1 MAIYRLQIEPILR
14 SEGHSSVGAAA
25 YRAGERIRDDR
36 TNEVHNHS
44 RRKDVTHSEIML
56 PSELSGN
63 ENMEWA
69 RNRSSLWNSV
79 ENAES
84 RKNARVAREI
94 QVNLPHELPP
104 ERRVALARAFSQEV
118 ADHYKVAVDL
128 AVHEPRP
135 SGDPRNYHAHLLMT
149 TRQVSAEGLGAKAA
163 LELST
168 HERMRLGLP
177 SGAQEFTAIRERWA
191 TITNE
196 ALKEAN
202 IEARVDHRSLAE
214 QGIDREPRPHI
225 PFAAYKIER
234 AGQRSDVA
242 ESIRAD
248 YAAKVQARLERQA
261 AREPQATRE
270 AQAAREP
277 QATREGQA
285 AREPQ
290 AARESQATREP
301 QATREAP
308 AAREPQATREGQA
321 TREPQATREAQAAR
335 EPNAPAPQQPAP
347 APQYSSAPALQAPD
361 APVSQPT
368 PALKSLEDIR
378 REARENWLKMRAQQ
392 ADQPAPDRDPSALSR
407 GQPTPSRDR
416 AVPGRDQPAPSHSPG
431 AAAEHQPA
439 ARQPSA
445 APPTPTRA
453 LDHDQT
459 L

>member
-56 PSELSGN
+56 PSELNGN

-79 ENAES
+79 ENSES

-135 SGDPRNYHAHLLMT
+135 SGDPRNYHAHILMT

-261 AREPQATRE
+261 ARAPQAT
-270 AQAAREP
+270 
-277 QATREGQA
+277 
-285 AREPQ
+285 REPQ
-290 AARESQATREP
+290 AAREAQAT
-301 QATREAP
+301 
-308 AAREPQATREGQA
+308 
-321 TREPQATREAQAAR
+321 R
-335 EPNAPAPQQPAP
+335 EPNAPAAQQPAP
-347 APQYSSAPALQAPD
+347 APQHSSALASPARQYSNAPAPSAPQHSGALASSAPQYSNAPAPSAPLHSSAPALQAPD
-361 APVSQPT
+361 APVSQAT

-392 ADQPAPDRDPSALSR
+392 AEQPAPDRDSSLLSR

-453 LDHDQT
+453 LDNDQT

>member
-1 MAIYRLQIEPILR
+1 MAIYRLQIEPIKR
-14 SEGHSSVGAAA
+14 GDGHSSVGAAA
-25 YRAGERIRDDR
+25 YRAGERLRDDR

-56 PSELSGN
+56 PSELSGR

-69 RNRSSLWNSV
+69 RNRASLWNAV

-94 QVNLPHELPP
+94 QVTLPHELPP
-104 ERRVALARAFSQEV
+104 ERRVALARSFSQEV

-135 SGDPRNYHAHLLMT
+135 SGDPRNHHAHLLMT
-149 TRQVSAEGLGAKAA
+149 TREVSEQGLGAKAG

-191 TITNE
+191 TVTNE

-234 AGQRSDVA
+234 AGQHSDVA

-248 YAAKVQARLERQA
+248 YAARVQARLERQA
-261 AREPQATRE
+261 THDPN
-270 AQAAREP
+270 AARELNAQP
-277 QATREGQA
+277 
-285 AREPQ
+285 
-290 AARESQATREP
+290 
-301 QATREAP
+301 P
-308 AAREPQATREGQA
+308 AASMPEK
-321 TREPQATREAQAAR
+321 
-335 EPNAPAPQQPAP
+335 PNAPVLDKPNAPQAP
-347 APQYSSAPALQAPD
+347 
-361 APVSQPT
+361 
-368 PALKSLEDIR
+368 KSLEDIR
-378 REARENWLKMRAQQ
+378 REARENWLKLRAQQ
-392 ADQPAPDRDPSALSR
+392 AEQQAAQDTAQPSRNLGEAQPGRNQPAP
-407 GQPTPSRDR
+407 
-416 AVPGRDQPAPSHSPG
+416 GREPG
-431 AAAEHQPA
+431 AANEHAPA
-439 ARQPSA
+439 ARQHPA
-445 APPTPTRA
+445 ASTSPTRA
-453 LDHDQT
+453 PDHDQT

>member
-1 MAIYRLQIEPILR
+1 MAIYRLQIESISR
-14 SEGHSSVGAAA
+14 GDGHSSVGAAA
-25 YRAGERIRDDR
+25 YRAGERLRDDR
-36 TNEVHNHS
+36 TNEVYNHS

-56 PSELSGN
+56 PSELSGGQ
-63 ENMEWA
+63 NMEWA
-69 RNRSSLWNSV
+69 KNRSSLWNSV

-149 TRQVSAEGLGAKAA
+149 TREVSPEGLGAKAG
-163 LELST
+163 LELSR

-177 SGAQEFTAIRERWA
+177 SSSQEFTAIRARWA
-191 TITNE
+191 TVTNE

-234 AGQRSDVA
+234 AGHHSDVA

-248 YAAKVQARLERQA
+248 YAARVQARLERQA
-261 AREPQATRE
+261 
-270 AQAAREP
+270 
-277 QATREGQA
+277 
-285 AREPQ
+285 
-290 AARESQATREP
+290 TREP
-301 QATREAP
+301 AP
-308 AAREPQATREGQA
+308 ALQQA
-321 TREPQATREAQAAR
+321 
-335 EPNAPAPQQPAP
+335 NAPAPQQPNAP
-347 APQYSSAPALQAPD
+347 APRQANAPAPEQPNALAPQQLNAPARQQPNALAPQQPNAPAQADALAPQLPGAQAPQLP
-361 APVSQPT
+361 AAQP
-368 PALKSLEDIR
+368 PRSLEEIR
-378 REARENWLKMRAQQ
+378 REARENWLKLRAAAQQ
-392 ADQPAPDRDPSALSR
+392 AAPAAPGPSQELSGHNQPAPGRGLSAASDL
-407 GQPTPSRDR
+407 R
-416 AVPGRDQPAPSHSPG
+416 AAPGREPG
-431 AAAEHQPA
+431 AANERPLASPQHPA
-439 ARQPSA
+439 AST
-445 APPTPTRA
+445 TPTRA
-453 LDHDQT
+453 PDNDQT

>member
-1 MAIYRLQIEPILR
+1 MAIYRLQIESISR
-14 SEGHSSVGAAA
+14 SDGHSSVGAAA

-56 PSELSGN
+56 PSELSGS

-104 ERRVALARAFSQEV
+104 ERRVALARTFSREV

-135 SGDPRNYHAHLLMT
+135 SGDPRNHHAHLLMT
-149 TRQVSAEGLGAKAA
+149 TREVSAEGLGAKAA
-163 LELST
+163 LELSR

-177 SGAQEFTAIRERWA
+177 SSSQEFTAIRERWA

-248 YAAKVQARLERQA
+248 YAARVQARLERQA
-261 AREPQATRE
+261 
-270 AQAAREP
+270 
-277 QATREGQA
+277 
-285 AREPQ
+285 
-290 AARESQATREP
+290 TREP
-301 QATREAP
+301 NE
-308 AAREPQATREGQA
+308 
-321 TREPQATREAQAAR
+321 
-335 EPNAPAPQQPAP
+335 PAPQQPAAALHQP
-347 APQYSSAPALQAPD
+347 NAPTPQQPNAPTPQQPNAPALA
-361 APVSQPT
+361 S
-368 PALKSLEDIR
+368 KSLEDIR
-378 REARENWLKMRAQQ
+378 REARENWLKLRAAQQ
-392 ADQPAPDRDPSALSR
+392 PDQAS
-407 GQPTPSRDR
+407 
-416 AVPGRDQPAPSHSPG
+416 
-431 AAAEHQPA
+431 AAA
-439 ARQPSA
+439 
-445 APPTPTRA
+445 PTPTRA
-453 LDHDQT
+453 ADHDQT

>member
-1 MAIYRLQIEPILR
+1 MAIYRLQIESISR
-14 SEGHSSVGAAA
+14 SDGHSSVGAAA

-56 PSELSGN
+56 PSELSSS

-104 ERRVALARAFSQEV
+104 ERRVALARTFSQEV

-135 SGDPRNYHAHLLMT
+135 SGDPRNHHAHLLMT
-149 TRQVSAEGLGAKAA
+149 TREVSAEGLGAKAA
-163 LELST
+163 LELSR

-177 SGAQEFTAIRERWA
+177 SSSQEFTAIRERWA

-248 YAAKVQARLERQA
+248 YAARVQARLERQA
-261 AREPQATRE
+261 
-270 AQAAREP
+270 
-277 QATREGQA
+277 
-285 AREPQ
+285 
-290 AARESQATREP
+290 TREP
-301 QATREAP
+301 NE
-308 AAREPQATREGQA
+308 
-321 TREPQATREAQAAR
+321 
-335 EPNAPAPQQPAP
+335 PAPQQPA
-347 APQYSSAPALQAPD
+347 AALQQPNA
-361 APVSQPT
+361 PT
-368 PALKSLEDIR
+368 PQQPNASALASKSLEDIR
-378 REARENWLKMRAQQ
+378 REARENWLKLRAAQQ
-392 ADQPAPDRDPSALSR
+392 P
-407 GQPTPSRDR
+407 GQAS
-416 AVPGRDQPAPSHSPG
+416 
-431 AAAEHQPA
+431 AAA
-439 ARQPSA
+439 
-445 APPTPTRA
+445 PTPTRA
-453 LDHDQT
+453 PDHDQT